1 MTPTRKEIVKLL
13 REAARIPLDDYA
25 AGAEQIK
32 RFRRAADALE
42 AAEPKGTRLA
52 SARGKL
58 GDLFVEAGEAGL
70 DKSGTEDFVREGFGE
85 WVERTLAET
94 LTAAP
99 VLTFEERVERAAAA
113 LWKIRAADLC
123 EDLLLEEKPPWTD
136 APPMMAK
143 LIRYQTIVVLRAAAV
158 E

>member
-85 WVERTLAET
+85 WVERTLAEP

-99 VLTFEERVERAAAA
+99 MLTFEEKVERVAND
-113 LWKIRAADLC
+113 KIVFDSFQSYRTGM
-123 EDLLLEEKPPWTD
+123 EDHPDTATEKD
-136 APPMMAK
+136 VVAN
-143 LIRYQTIVVLRAAAV
+143 VLRAAGV
-158 E
+158 EE

>member
-99 VLTFEERVERAAAA
+99 VLTFEERVERALAVWDEG
-113 LWKIRAADLC
+113 LRSSEPDDISPGFRLRRMRAA
-123 EDLLLEEKPPWTD
+123 
-136 APPMMAK
+136 
-143 LIRYQTIVVLRAAAV
+143 LRAAGV
-158 E
+158 EE